1 MINSKEL
8 EEQICGLP
16 CPPLDAETLFIIIPM
31 KFDLSYNFFEDFGD
45 DNSTKKKRQNPTQ
58 HGVGKQMKRLKQ
70 VLKPDQTR
78 WTEFNPKETT
88 GQTRSE
94 PNLEE
99 EKLKGIF
106 ELKFESTN
114 RKLHQA

>member
-16 CPPLDAETLFIIIPM
+16 CPPLDAETLFIIPM

-45 DNSTKKKRQNPTQ
+45 DYSTKKKRQNPTQ

-78 WTEFNPKETT
+78 WTEFNPKEVY
-88 GQTRSE
+88 RS
-94 PNLEE
+94 NKIRT
-99 EKLKGIF
+99 KLGG
-106 ELKFESTN
+106 
-114 RKLHQA
+114 RKVEGHF